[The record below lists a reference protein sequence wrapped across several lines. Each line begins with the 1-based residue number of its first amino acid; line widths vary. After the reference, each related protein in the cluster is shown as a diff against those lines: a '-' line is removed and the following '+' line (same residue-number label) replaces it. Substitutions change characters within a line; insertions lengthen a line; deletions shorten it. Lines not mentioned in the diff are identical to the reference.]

1 MVCLHEAA
9 CEFETLP
16 NPQEE
21 RAFRN
26 WLVATALPRCL
37 ADASADGSRNSPNGG
52 TRAGTFLGAALL
64 KGAGNRKSNNAT
76 TVNAH
81 RAFCFASELR
91 FE

>member
-9 CEFETLP
+9 CEFETLL

-52 TRAGTFLGAALL
+52 VRAGTFLGAALL
-64 KGAGNRKSNNAT
+64 KGAGNRKLSNAT

-81 RAFCFASELR
+81 RDFCFASELR